1 MGNGLLV
8 SHIALLFHS
17 VEGSGK
23 KLQICRTQAFL
34 PWYNLR
40 YELRTAHSND

>member
-8 SHIALLFHS
+8 PHIALLFHS

-23 KLQICRTQAFL
+23 NYKYA
-34 PWYNLR
+34 
-40 YELRTAHSND
+40 ELRTQICIFAMVQSSL